1 MSTPEPVTHPLV
13 SHSSAIVAL
22 SEDDVLLRALTVAM
36 VEQAAIVTSPSVD
49 RFIDQL
55 AANGGDVA
63 LIDASA
69 APAPIADF
77 MLRLRRQFPR
87 MLIVLTGSG
96 QLQTELSPQ
105 IADGTIFRFAHKP
118 ASAQRLKL
126 LIGTALR
133 RSQQHLIPLD
143 AHNPN
148 SAPRLPSVDVPVAS
162 ASGSARATDD
172 PAHSGP
178 RSSAARTAVRWYASV
193 SFWLL
198 MAMALMGLSV
208 IAWLRAG
215 HSLPLS
221 VSWPP

>member
-1 MSTPEPVTHPLV
+1 MSAPEPVTNPLA

-22 SEDDVLLRALTVAM
+22 SEDDALLRALTVAM
-36 VEQAAIVTSPSVD
+36 VEQAAIFTSPSVD

-63 LIDASA
+63 LIDAAA

-77 MLRLRRQFPR
+77 ILRLRRQFPR
-87 MLIVLTGSG
+87 ILIVLTGSP
-96 QLQTELSPQ
+96 QLQTELSAH

-118 ASAQRLKL
+118 TSAQRLKL

-133 RSQQHLIPLD
+133 RSQEHHLPPGA
-143 AHNPN
+143 AHL
-148 SAPRLPSVDVPVAS
+148 SSVTQLHSVRAPVAHASLAS
-162 ASGSARATDD
+162 ATDEAASLGRRGSALRRA
-172 PAHSGP
+172 A
-178 RSSAARTAVRWYASV
+178 RWYASV

-198 MAMALMGLSV
+198 VAMTLMGFSA